1 MCNFHESV
9 AVRAATDETGNIH
22 AGHRVVI
29 RVALSRFWAERYVE
43 GGENVNGYNPYPLA
57 TKEQQAAFERSGLK
71 RPLSEVEREETEA
84 IAFLRGKMA
93 ALEAQQDL
101 SAKAL
106 KLPIATARESFIDMA
121 ISHFYKGDPK
131 GEFSLVDTVERDDLK
146 PLHQAVSRLHAD
158 PQTRNVLER
167 LVQGKICTLY
177 SQAPEQVNQTLV
189 DAYENLPE
197 RVRRVSAGLSQYG
210 GNIILGG
217 FSGLIG
223 HGVHYGSVLG
233 AGIAAGTASSAN
245 LALSGVFLLA
255 SYGGWNKFFGGQY
268 QGMKQQVSAFAVQAG
283 LTVAIALGAQSLL
296 EHDHMSSE
304 RAVWYA
310 SLSPELR
317 DSFRQESLQ
326 TYNSLPEDLRLQLD
340 EKARSE
346 GVPPEVYLLVCDG
359 SDPLGQEINAYL
371 LTRAE
376 NPPQTSVQ
384 AGVPS
389 P

>member
-9 AVRAATDETGNIH
+9 AVRTATDNAGKIH
-22 AGHRVVI
+22 AGHRTVI

-71 RPLSEVEREETEA
+71 RPLAEIEHEEIDA
-84 IAFLRGKMA
+84 ISFLRRKIA
-93 ALEAQQDL
+93 ELEQEQDL
-101 SAKAL
+101 SPKAL
-106 KLPIATARESFIDMA
+106 RLPVATARESFIDMA

-131 GEFSLVDTVERDDLK
+131 GEFSLVDTVDRADLK
-146 PLHQAVSRLHAD
+146 PLHRAVSRLHDD

-177 SQAPEQVNQTLV
+177 SEAPHKVNQTLV
-189 DAYENLPE
+189 DAYESLPE
-197 RVRRVSAGLSQYG
+197 RVKAVSARLSKYG

-233 AGIAAGTASSAN
+233 AGIAVGAASSAN
-245 LALSGVFLLA
+245 LTLSGVFLLA

-268 QGMKQQVSAFAVQAG
+268 QDLKQQASAFAVQAG
-283 LTVAIALGAQSLL
+283 LTVAIAFGAQSLL
-296 EHDHMSSE
+296 DHDHMSSE
-304 RAVWYA
+304 RAIWYA
-310 SLSPELR
+310 SLPPELR
-317 DSFRQESLQ
+317 DVFRQDSLQ
-326 TYNSLPEDLRLQLD
+326 TYNNLPEELRSRLD
-340 EKARSE
+340 EEARQE
-346 GVPPEVYLLVCDG
+346 GIPPEIYLLVCDG
-359 SDPLGQEINAYL
+359 SDPISQEVNAYL
-371 LTRAE
+371 QARVA
-376 NPPQTSVQ
+376 NPPEKSLQ

-389 P
+389 L